1 VAQFDGSPVHAITRI
16 VRRMLPRMPGMAPAL
31 EPLWAVSAVFWWASA
46 SWQFRVSDQSW
57 QRAGW
62 SLRPPVQRQGGRGW
76 CGLRPCGALTGAGVP
91 ELDAHFYAEG
101 VRRGGTLVTA
111 RVDDDRALTT
121 WEILQRYKS
130 VDPVVLGP
138 NSAASVT
145 TFTVMTASLSRL
157 PMPGLA
163 GVASGLLASI
173 LELRQQF

>member
-1 VAQFDGSPVHAITRI
+1 
-16 VRRMLPRMPGMAPAL
+16 
-31 EPLWAVSAVFWWASA
+31 
-46 SWQFRVSDQSW
+46 
-57 QRAGW
+57 
-62 SLRPPVQRQGGRGW
+62 
-76 CGLRPCGALTGAGVP
+76 
-91 ELDAHFYAEG
+91 

-145 TFTVMTASLSRL
+145 SFTVMTASLSRL

-173 LELRQQF
+173 LELRQQFQTFFCTAWEHQLFVDKLRALVWNRDQVIAHAEEAADRQHGKWVLSVGAHEEIVDLTNGFVGGVGNAAADDLGRAIAGS